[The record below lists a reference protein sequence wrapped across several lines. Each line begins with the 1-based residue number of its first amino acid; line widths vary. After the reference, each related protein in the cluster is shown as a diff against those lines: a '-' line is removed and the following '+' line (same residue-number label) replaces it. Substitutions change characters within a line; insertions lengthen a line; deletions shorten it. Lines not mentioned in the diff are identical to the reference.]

1 MNSPTSTDPGRQISA
16 QRDEFVYRPVS
27 TAAVLCLLASLA
39 TLSSFMNP
47 YMIGV
52 AVVMLVFSIV
62 TSVRLDQAKNEYEG
76 QFLAKLAILVGLVA
90 TIGAGTKHTITYFAL
105 SREAREYGE
114 LYLRT
119 LLADNLEEAFR
130 LRIGPQVRALC
141 KDDVKEM
148 ILQYND
154 GFEAFKTEQVTQ
166 TLRAGG
172 ENSLVEFIG
181 ITGMEHFD
189 GMELLGVQYRVTIVN
204 EPRKTYE
211 LILGISGGVSPAGDW
226 EGRQWFVRGNED
238 IREVSAPATAEG
250 ASPSTSTSEPV
261 PASSVLPNTA
271 QPTSAGPSA
280 SEPKKP

>member
-1 MNSPTSTDPGRQISA
+1 MSA
-16 QRDEFVYRPVS
+16 PRDEFVYRPVS

-39 TLSSFMNP
+39 SLSSFINP
-47 YMIGV
+47 YMIAV
-52 AVVMLVFSIV
+52 AAVLLVFSVI
-62 TSVRLDQAKNEYEG
+62 TSVRLDRAKSEYEG

-119 LLADNLEEAFR
+119 LLEDNLEEAFR

-154 GFEAFKTEQVTQ
+154 GFEAFKKELVTQ

-172 ENSLVEFIG
+172 ANSTVEYLG
-181 ITGMEHFD
+181 VTGMEHFE
-189 GMELLGVQYRVTIVN
+189 GLELLGVHYRVTIVN

-211 LILGISGGVSPAGDW
+211 VILGISGGVSPAGDW

-238 IREVSAPATAEG
+238 IREVSGPATGEGGSLPSTSESAG
-250 ASPSTSTSEPV
+250 ASPAAPPDGVMPS
-261 PASSVLPNTA
+261 PAESSPAESA
-271 QPTSAGPSA
+271 QP
-280 SEPKKP
+280 